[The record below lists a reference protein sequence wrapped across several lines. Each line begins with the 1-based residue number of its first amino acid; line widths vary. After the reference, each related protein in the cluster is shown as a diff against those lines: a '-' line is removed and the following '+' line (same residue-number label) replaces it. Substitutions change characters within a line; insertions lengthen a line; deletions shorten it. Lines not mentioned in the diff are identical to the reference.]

1 MATPME
7 NDHLIFMLDK
17 LLPGSMGGYDYEV
30 ITEYEADGETLKEQA
45 KIHTWNLSS
54 VEQPTQETLLSLWAN
69 TYDAKHQESVAAK
82 IAEEEA
88 RIQAIIDN
96 SLL

>member
-7 NDHLIFMLDK
+7 NEHLIFMLDK

-30 ITEYEADGETLKEQA
+30 ITEYESDGETLKEQA
-45 KIHTWNLSS
+45 QIHKWNLST
-54 VEQPTQETLLSLWAN
+54 VEQPTQETLLSLWAS
-69 TYDAKHQESVAAK
+69 TYDSQHQTSVAAK
-82 IAEEEA
+82 VAEEEA
-88 RIQAIIDN
+88 RIQAIVDN